1 MPDKAKDL
9 GEAGRRLTA
18 GMRVRDDDTVAAAAS
33 GGVRGGR
40 TAGGKVKIAAYVAP
54 ELHAALEAMSEE
66 QDRSISW
73 LVADALRAYVTR
85 KG

>member
-1 MPDKAKDL
+1 MPDKARDL

-18 GMRVRDDDTVAAAAS
+18 GVRVRDDDTVAAAAS

-40 TAGGKVKIAAYVAP
+40 TAGGKVKIAAYIPP
-54 ELHAALEAMSEE
+54 ELHAALEALSVER
-66 QDRSISW
+66 DRSISW
-73 LVADALRAYVTR
+73 LVSAAIREYVTG